1 MNVIASKP
9 VRVTQEGNQVLR
21 CGRNRGI
28 ILTYERGA
36 TREREET
43 KGETLKLVTMRIFGV
58 SRLA

>member
-1 MNVIASKP
+1 MSKP

-21 CGRNRGI
+21 CGRGI
-28 ILTYERGA
+28 ILRYERGA